1 MNPLRRSYEAR
12 VLVVPLGPG
21 SAALTDE
28 LVDLGVAGVQ
38 VLTGSDP
45 ASALTKPL
53 GEGAW
58 TPPTQASAGQVAAS
72 ADMIVLVG
80 TDLTEVPEGIVREV
94 CAAAREGGDLIAAV
108 LVSPEHWQDPVGAA
122 AMITLRQ
129 EVDMLVSVRGPQL
142 LAALLDVLR
151 GGARPQDYPEMLAER
166 AGQSGQSR
174 QVEATA

>member
-21 SAALTDE
+21 SAQLVDE
-28 LVDLGVAGVQ
+28 LRKLGVEGVQ
-38 VLTGSDP
+38 ILTGPDP
-45 ASALTKPL
+45 VEALTKPL

-58 TPPTQASAGQVAAS
+58 APPMPAGTSAVAES
-72 ADMIVLVG
+72 ADMVVLVG
-80 TDLTEVPEGIVREV
+80 SDLTEVPERVVREV
-94 CAAAREGGDLIAAV
+94 CTAAREGGDLIAAV
-108 LVSPEHWQDPVGAA
+108 LVAPEHWQEPAGAS

-151 GGARPQDYPEMLAER
+151 GGARAEAGAAAAEKEMSA
-166 AGQSGQSR
+166 
-174 QVEATA
+174 

>member
-21 SAALTDE
+21 SAQLVDE
-28 LVDLGVAGVQ
+28 LRTLGVEGVQ
-38 VLTGSDP
+38 ILTGPDP
-45 ASALTKPL
+45 VEALTKPL

-58 TPPTQASAGQVAAS
+58 APPMPAGTSAVAES

-80 TDLTEVPEGIVREV
+80 SDLTEVPEQVVREV
-94 CAAAREGGDLIAAV
+94 CTAAREGGDLIAAV
-108 LVSPEHWQDPVGAA
+108 LVAPEHWQEPAGAS

-151 GGARPQDYPEMLAER
+151 GGARAET
-166 AGQSGQSR
+166 APATTGQELS
-174 QVEATA
+174 A

>member
-21 SAALTDE
+21 SAALTDD

-45 ASALTKPL
+45 AAVLAQPLTKPL

-58 TPPTQASAGQVAAS
+58 VPPAQASAGQVAAA
-72 ADMIVLVG
+72 ADMIVLVA
-80 TDLTEVPEGIVREV
+80 TDLTEVPEETVREV

-108 LVSPEHWQDPVGAA
+108 LVSPEHWQDPVGAS

-151 GGARPQDYPEMLAER
+151 GGARPQDYPEMRAER
-166 AGQSGQSR
+166 AGQ
-174 QVEATA
+174 VTAVTA